1 MKSPVILLCLFTLSA
16 CETQRQSV
24 VHMTAASVPGTTL
37 SPEGM
42 ESVRYAE
49 NLKAY
54 PLGRYIDPNDPDVMH
69 EAHTIYRLE
78 TTAKWNLH
86 PQDSPVSSIPAV
98 HNQDSAS
105 APVLLRDELAVEL
118 NRQREAT
125 KIIIQ
130 SGQTITQKLNDL
142 ASAVQKTRQIAENT
156 AQRQSEMDSTIQNL
170 KSLEEELRKLRQLE
184 ESNSTQPTIP
194 NETPSEW

>member
-1 MKSPVILLCLFTLSA
+1 
-16 CETQRQSV
+16 
-24 VHMTAASVPGTTL
+24 
-37 SPEGM
+37 M

-125 KIIIQ
+125 KVIIQ
-130 SGQTITQKLNDL
+130 SGPDDHAKTERSGVRRSENP
-142 ASAVQKTRQIAENT
+142 ANRREHSATPKRNGFHHPEPQIA
-156 AQRQSEMDSTIQNL
+156 
-170 KSLEEELRKLRQLE
+170 
-184 ESNSTQPTIP
+184 
-194 NETPSEW
+194 